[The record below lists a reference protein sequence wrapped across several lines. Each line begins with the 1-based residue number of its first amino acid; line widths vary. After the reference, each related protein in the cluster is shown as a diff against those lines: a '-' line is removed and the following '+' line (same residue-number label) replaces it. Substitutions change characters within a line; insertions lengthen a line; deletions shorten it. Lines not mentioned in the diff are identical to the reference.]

1 MSRAENTSQVAA
13 SLLAQCSPSGHT
25 IGFHPEL
32 FFAARP
38 NEAEVDEVEEVQAA
52 TDQAASLP
60 GAFTGVGA
68 SVHGFGPGPSS
79 PEDAA
84 AQLAQCC
91 TILRDDVLASLQLR
105 DEVVDAETLRAALC
119 QWGLPDQTTGPPA
132 SPGPNTTG
140 APEPALASCTPK
152 LAGNHGTGSTSP
164 NPAPTSCPAAADS
177 SGPGPALASW
187 PPEPETVPGRTSATP
202 EPAPASRPPKP
213 GAARSSGSASPLPRS
228 CFQSALPLQIHHI
241 GLNLGGLIL
250 WQGPGPLMVPGA
262 EAGVGHLVRALGPE
276 RVSIISRVN
285 SELEAGGRIAQLTL
299 SGFFRN
305 TGLDSSRVHWTN
317 QYYGPGSKGP
327 CPSQPKI
334 FTHLSAAQSA
344 RHTLQAQQVA
354 RRAQA
359 LWPGGCVSLTSW
371 TSP

>member
-1 MSRAENTSQVAA
+1 
-13 SLLAQCSPSGHT
+13 
-25 IGFHPEL
+25 
-32 FFAARP
+32 
-38 NEAEVDEVEEVQAA
+38 
-52 TDQAASLP
+52 
-60 GAFTGVGA
+60 
-68 SVHGFGPGPSS
+68 
-79 PEDAA
+79 
-84 AQLAQCC
+84 
-91 TILRDDVLASLQLR
+91 
-105 DEVVDAETLRAALC
+105 
-119 QWGLPDQTTGPPA
+119 
-132 SPGPNTTG
+132 
-140 APEPALASCTPK
+140 
-152 LAGNHGTGSTSP
+152 
-164 NPAPTSCPAAADS
+164 
-177 SGPGPALASW
+177 
-187 PPEPETVPGRTSATP
+187 
-202 EPAPASRPPKP
+202 
-213 GAARSSGSASPLPRS
+213 
-228 CFQSALPLQIHHI
+228 
-241 GLNLGGLIL
+241 
-250 WQGPGPLMVPGA
+250 MVPGA